1 MAAEG
6 GPPAP
11 VRVVVVDDHAALRG
25 GVRAALEADGFTVVA
40 EGATARRAVELAVE
54 HEPDVLLLDVH
65 MPGSG
70 VAAAQEVS
78 RRLPGTAV
86 VMLTASQD
94 EEDLLGSLRAGA
106 RGFLLK
112 DMDPARLGAALR
124 GVLAGEAALPRAL
137 VARVLEELR
146 AAPAP
151 RRTLLPRRRA
161 AARLTEREE
170 AVMVLLRD
178 GLTTDEVAARLFLT
192 PGTVRVHVS
201 NAVRKLGA
209 PDRASALGMLG
220 GG

>member
-1 MAAEG
+1 MTAAGG

-151 RRTLLPRRRA
+151 GGPCSPGAGPRPASPSARRRSWCCCA
-161 AARLTEREE
+161 T
-170 AVMVLLRD
+170 
-178 GLTTDEVAARLFLT
+178 
-192 PGTVRVHVS
+192 
-201 NAVRKLGA
+201 
-209 PDRASALGMLG
+209 ASRPTRSPRSCS
-220 GG
+220 